1 MAAPGY
7 TRAAELEGLAA
18 RDWGD
23 YVPDTVAGEL
33 AAQRRRERAANASL
47 HQSYDEPRH
56 IVDMAWCKWRTME
69 GRPEASVAIT
79 DARRKL
85 AVLRGGSTKEHLR
98 APPAFAAL
106 QDVDDSAGVPDV
118 SSAPRARAEPK
129 AQAQAPAHAPTPA
142 SSSPPAR
149 SAPAPTRSATVVT
162 IGARTPAP
170 ARCARSSTAQSAAED
185 ASAAVAGE
193 GTRAAVAPQ
202 SEEELRA
209 QLRPI
214 FDRFDADGSGAI
226 SIDEMYGV
234 CQALQVQLS
243 AEQFGAMMAEADPDQ
258 STRA

>member
-85 AVLRGGSTKEHLR
+85 AVLRGGSTIRSICALPRRLPRFKTLMTLPACRTCRLRLVPAPSPRRKRRPPRMHLPLR
-98 APPAFAAL
+98 PPRRQLAAHRRPPA
-106 QDVDDSAGVPDV
+106 
-118 SSAPRARAEPK
+118 PR
-129 AQAQAPAHAPTPA
+129 
-142 SSSPPAR
+142 R
-149 SAPAPTRSATVVT
+149 S
-162 IGARTPAP
+162 
-170 ARCARSSTAQSAAED
+170 
-185 ASAAVAGE
+185 
-193 GTRAAVAPQ
+193 
-202 SEEELRA
+202 
-209 QLRPI
+209 
-214 FDRFDADGSGAI
+214 
-226 SIDEMYGV
+226 
-234 CQALQVQLS
+234 
-243 AEQFGAMMAEADPDQ
+243 
-258 STRA
+258 